1 MALNPRIASWKD
13 RRVWIVGAS
22 SGIGAATAALLIERG
37 ARVAVSARSAG
48 ALEARFAGMALVVP
62 ADVTDAQGLRA
73 AAQRIAAAWG
83 GIDLTLDF
91 AGTYREMRPWTMDL
105 AEVRAIVE
113 LNLVGA
119 FNLLDAVRPY
129 LKSGSGFGLVA
140 SVAGYGGLPNSL
152 AYGASKAGLINLA
165 QSLWLDYR
173 AHGVAVYLV
182 NPGFVE
188 TPLTAKNRFPMP
200 FLIPAEAAAAAI
212 LRGLECGAFE
222 IHFPRRFSQALK
234 ILNLLPDFLYFW
246 CVRKFT
252 GQ

>member
-1 MALNPRIASWKD
+1 MALNPRIASWEG

-22 SGIGAATAALLIERG
+22 SGIGAATAALLVGRG
-37 ARVAVSARSAG
+37 ARVAVSARSVKV
-48 ALEARFAGMALVVP
+48 LEERFGDRALVVA
-62 ADVTDAQGLRA
+62 ADVTDAEGLRA

-83 GIDLTLDF
+83 GIDLTLNF
-91 AGTYREMRPWTMDL
+91 AGTYHEMRPWTMEL
-105 AEVRAIVE
+105 ADARAIVE
-113 LNLVGA
+113 LNLLGA

-129 LKSGSGFGLVA
+129 LREGSGFGVVA

-173 AHGVAVYLV
+173 ARGVAVYLI

-200 FLIPAEAAAAAI
+200 FIIPVEEAAAVI
-212 LRGLECGAFE
+212 VKGLERGAFE
-222 IHFPRRFSQALK
+222 IHFPRRFSQMLK
-234 ILNLLPDFLYFW
+234 LLNLLPASLYFW

-252 GQ
+252 GL

>member
-1 MALNPRIASWKD
+1 MALNPRIASWTG

-22 SGIGAATAALLIERG
+22 SGIGGATAARLIARG
-37 ARVAVSARSAG
+37 ARVAVSARSG
-48 ALEARFAGMALVVP
+48 KALEERFADGALVVP
-62 ADVTDAQGLRA
+62 ADVTDAESLRA

-91 AGTYREMRPWTMDL
+91 AGTYREMRPWTMEL
-105 AEVRAIVE
+105 ADARAILE
-113 LNLVGA
+113 LNLGGA

-129 LKSGSGFGLVA
+129 LRRGSGFGVVA

-165 QSLWLDYR
+165 QSLWLDYHP
-173 AHGVAVYLV
+173 HGVAVYLV

-188 TPLTAKNRFPMP
+188 TPLTAKNSFPMP
-200 FLIPAEAAAAAI
+200 FIIPAEKAAAAI
-212 LRGLECGAFE
+212 VKGLERGAFE
-222 IHFPRRFSQALK
+222 IDFPRRFSRLLK
-234 ILNLLPDFLYFW
+234 ALNLLPDFLYFW

>member
-1 MALNPRIASWKD
+1 MALNPRIASWTG

-22 SGIGAATAALLIERG
+22 SGIGAATAARLIGRG
-37 ARVAVSARSAG
+37 ARVAVSARSVKV
-48 ALEARFAGMALVVP
+48 LEERFGERALVVP
-62 ADVTDAQGLRA
+62 ADVTDPEGLRG

-105 AEVRAIVE
+105 GDARAIVE

-129 LKSGSGFGLVA
+129 LREGSGFGVVA

-173 AHGVAVYLV
+173 ARGVAVYLI

-188 TPLTAKNRFPMP
+188 TPLTANNRFPMP
-200 FLIPAEAAAAAI
+200 FIIPADEAAAVVVK
-212 LRGLECGAFE
+212 GLERGAFE
-222 IHFPRRFSQALK
+222 IHFPRRFSQLLK
-234 ILNLLPDFLYFW
+234 FLNLLPDFLYFW

-252 GQ
+252 GL

>member
-1 MALNPRIASWKD
+1 MPLNPRIASWQG

-37 ARVAVSARSAG
+37 ARVAVSARSAD
-48 ALEARFAGMALVVP
+48 ALAERFGGRALVLP
-62 ADVTDAQGLRA
+62 ADVTDVEALRT
-73 AAQRIAAAWG
+73 AAQRVAAEWG

-91 AGTYREMRPWTMDL
+91 AGTYREMRPWTMDI
-105 AEVRAIVE
+105 AEARAIVE
-113 LNLVGA
+113 LNLTSA
-119 FNLLDAVRPY
+119 FNLLEAVRPY
-129 LKSGSGFGLVA
+129 LRAGSGLGLVA

-173 AHGVAVYLV
+173 ARGVAVYLV

-200 FLIPAEAAAAAI
+200 FIISAPAAAAAI
-212 LRGLECGAFE
+212 VKGLERGAFE
-222 IHFPRRFSQALK
+222 IHFPRRFSQLLK
-234 ILNLLPDFLYFW
+234 FLNLLPDFLYFW

-252 GQ
+252 GL

>member
-1 MALNPRIASWKD
+1 MPLNPRIASWQG

-22 SGIGAATAALLIERG
+22 SGIGAATAALLLERG
-37 ARVAVSARSAG
+37 ARVAVSARTAQ
-48 ALEARFAGMALVVP
+48 ALEERFGGHALVLP
-62 ADVTDAQGLRA
+62 ADVTDVDALRT
-73 AAQRIAAAWG
+73 AAQRVAAEWG

-105 AEVRAIVE
+105 AEARAIVE
-113 LNLVGA
+113 LNLTSA
-119 FNLLDAVRPY
+119 FNLLEAVRPY
-129 LKSGSGFGLVA
+129 LRAGSGLGLVA

-173 AHGVAVYLV
+173 ARGVAVYLV

-200 FLIPAEAAAAAI
+200 FLISAPAAAAAI
-212 LRGLECGAFE
+212 VKGLERGAFE
-222 IHFPRRFSQALK
+222 IHFPRRFSRLLK
-234 ILNLLPDFLYFW
+234 LLNLLPDFLYFW

-252 GQ
+252 GL

>member
-1 MALNPRIASWKD
+1 MSLNPRIASWAD

-22 SGIGAATAALLIERG
+22 SGIGAATAALLLERG
-37 ARVAVSARSAG
+37 ARVAVSARTAQ
-48 ALEARFAGMALVVP
+48 ALEERFGGRALVLP
-62 ADVTDAQGLRA
+62 ANVTDVEALRT
-73 AAQRIAAAWG
+73 AAQRIAAEWG

-91 AGTYREMRPWTMDL
+91 AGTYREMRPWTMEL
-105 AEVRAIVE
+105 ADARAIVE
-113 LNLVGA
+113 LNLTSA
-119 FNLLDAVRPY
+119 FNLLEAVRPY
-129 LKSGSGFGLVA
+129 LRAGTGLGLVA

-173 AHGVAVYLV
+173 ARGVAVYLV

-200 FLIPAEAAAAAI
+200 FLIPAEQAARAI
-212 LRGLECGAFE
+212 VKGLERGAFE
-222 IHFPRRFSQALK
+222 IHFPRRFSQLLK
-234 ILNLLPDFLYFW
+234 VLNLLPDPLYFW

-252 GQ
+252 GL

>member
-1 MALNPRIASWKD
+1 MALNPRIASWTG

-22 SGIGAATAALLIERG
+22 SGIGAAAAARLIGHG
-37 ARVAVSARSAG
+37 ARVAVSARSVKV
-48 ALEARFAGMALVVP
+48 LEERFGERALVVP
-62 ADVTDAQGLRA
+62 ADVTDPEGLRG

-83 GIDLTLDF
+83 GIDLTLNF

-105 AEVRAIVE
+105 ADARQIVE
-113 LNLVGA
+113 LNLLGA

-129 LKSGSGFGLVA
+129 LREGSGYGVVA

-173 AHGVAVYLV
+173 ARGVAVYLI

-188 TPLTAKNRFPMP
+188 TPLTANNRFPMP
-200 FLIPAEAAAAAI
+200 FIIPADEAAAVI
-212 LRGLECGAFE
+212 VKGLERGAFE
-222 IHFPRRFSQALK
+222 IHFPRRFSQMLK
-234 ILNLLPDFLYFW
+234 LLNLLPDFLYFW

-252 GQ
+252 GL

>member
-1 MALNPRIASWKD
+1 MPLNPRIASWQG

-22 SGIGAATAALLIERG
+22 SGIGAATAALLLERG
-37 ARVAVSARSAG
+37 ARVAVSARSGG
-48 ALEARFAGMALVVP
+48 ALEARFGGRALVVP
-62 ADVTDAQGLRA
+62 ADVTDAEGLRA
-73 AAQRIAAAWG
+73 AAQRVAAAWG

-91 AGTYREMRPWTMDL
+91 AGTYREMRPWTMEL
-105 AEVRAIVE
+105 AEAHAIVE

-119 FNLLDAVRPY
+119 LNLLDAARPY
-129 LKSGSGFGLVA
+129 LRAGCGFGLVA

-152 AYGASKAGLINLA
+152 AYGASKAGVINLA

-173 AHGVAVYLV
+173 SRGVAVYLI

-200 FLIPAEAAAAAI
+200 FLIPADAAAREI
-212 LRGLECGAFE
+212 VRGLERGAFE
-222 IHFPRRFSQALK
+222 IHFPRRFSRLLK
-234 ILNLLPDFLYFW
+234 FLNQLPDFLYFW

-252 GQ
+252 GL

>member
-1 MALNPRIASWKD
+1 MPLNPRIASWQG
-13 RRVWIVGAS
+13 RRVWVVGAS
-22 SGIGAATAALLIERG
+22 SGIGAATAALLVERG
-37 ARVAVSARSAG
+37 ARVAVSARSG
-48 ALEARFAGMALVVP
+48 DALAERFGGRALVLP
-62 ADVTDAQGLRA
+62 ADVTDVESLRTA
-73 AAQRIAAAWG
+73 AHRVAAEWG

-105 AEVRAIVE
+105 AEARAIVE
-113 LNLVGA
+113 LNLTSA
-119 FNLLDAVRPY
+119 FNLLEAVRPY
-129 LKSGSGFGLVA
+129 LRTGSGLGLVA

-173 AHGVAVYLV
+173 ARGVAVYLV

-200 FLIPAEAAAAAI
+200 FIIPAPAAAAAI
-212 LRGLECGAFE
+212 VKGLERGAFE
-222 IHFPRRFSQALK
+222 IHFPRRFSQLLK
-234 ILNLLPDFLYFW
+234 LLNLLPGFLYFW

-252 GQ
+252 GL

>member
-1 MALNPRIASWKD
+1 MPLNPRIASWQG

-22 SGIGAATAALLIERG
+22 SGIGAATAALLLERG
-37 ARVAVSARSAG
+37 ARVAVSARTAQ
-48 ALEARFAGMALVVP
+48 ALEERFGGRALVLP
-62 ADVTDAQGLRA
+62 ADVTDVEALRS
-73 AAQRIAAAWG
+73 AAQRIAAEWG

-105 AEVRAIVE
+105 AEARAIVE
-113 LNLVGA
+113 LNLTSA
-119 FNLLDAVRPY
+119 FNLLEAVRPY
-129 LKSGSGFGLVA
+129 LRAGSGLGLVA

-173 AHGVAVYLV
+173 ARGVAVYLV

-200 FLIPAEAAAAAI
+200 FIIPAAAAAAAVVK
-212 LRGLECGAFE
+212 GLERGAFE
-222 IHFPRRFSQALK
+222 IHFPRRFSRLLK
-234 ILNLLPDFLYFW
+234 FLNLLPDFLYFW

-252 GQ
+252 GL